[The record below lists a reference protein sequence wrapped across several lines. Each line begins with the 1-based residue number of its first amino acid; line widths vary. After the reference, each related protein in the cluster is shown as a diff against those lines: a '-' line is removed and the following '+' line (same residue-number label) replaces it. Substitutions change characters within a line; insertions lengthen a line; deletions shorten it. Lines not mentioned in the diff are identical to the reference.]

1 MITNILLG
9 TMMMVLT
16 TGVHSVFT
24 VAAVLM
30 LNRWVHR
37 RDRLHSYESLA
48 LISGTILMF
57 FGAALI
63 EVGIWAAAYLRLG
76 AFEGVESAVYYSM
89 VTFTTLGFGDIILTE
104 RWRLLSSI
112 EAANGIIMF
121 GWTTAV
127 VMTVVQRTFAKVLEH
142 FHRDRGSAST

>member
-30 LNRWVHR
+30 LNRGVHH
-37 RDRLHSYESLA
+37 RDRLLSYESLA

-142 FHRDRGSAST
+142 FHRDRGSSST

>member
-1 MITNILLG
+1 MTTNILLG
-9 TMMMVLT
+9 TLMMVVT

-24 VAAVLM
+24 VVAVVI
-30 LNRWVHR
+30 LNRRVHH
-37 RDRLHSYESLA
+37 RDRFHSYESLA

-57 FGAALI
+57 FVAALI
-63 EVGIWAAAYLRLG
+63 EVGIWAAAYLALG
-76 AFEGVESAVYYSM
+76 ALHGVESALYYSM
-89 VTFTTLGFGDIILTE
+89 VTFTTLGYGDIILPE

-127 VMTVVQRTFAKVLEH
+127 VMAVVQQTFAKVLEH
-142 FHRDRGSAST
+142 FHRDRGSSST

>member
-1 MITNILLG
+1 MTTNILLG
-9 TMMMVLT
+9 TMMMILT

-30 LNRWVHR
+30 LNRWVHH

-76 AFEGVESAVYYSM
+76 AFEDIESAWYYSM
-89 VTFTTLGFGDIILTE
+89 VTFTTLGYGDIILTE

-127 VMTVVQRTFAKVLEH
+127 VMAVVQRTFAKVLEH
-142 FHRDRGSAST
+142 FHRNRGSSST